1 MRRGFIIPA
10 SLLTLLVAIAPLI
23 HLSVSSESV
32 TVRLQPI
39 TIFDINR
46 EYIYADYRGSADI
59 IMAVAKSDPGILV
72 EGAKQ
77 VGDTTVGYAKIYIV
91 NVTSK
96 SYLCTLAMV
105 SSQPFTVNISL
116 RSGDLPA
123 SQSQSVSVPANI
135 TTQIEIPIV
144 YGSYQQPI
152 QFTSPIGYFPAFPLW
167 SVIAYAALI
176 PMFLITA
183 YLDKGSLKSL
193 RKRWSAFDTFALTV
207 RYLFY
212 SSLVIFILVT
222 LGLVFEFVMV
232 RFYSWVIQLHVGD
245 WLLSCVLLSLLGLIY
260 GIGKWRGIFDN
271 IDEED

>member
-1 MRRGFIIPA
+1 MRRGFIILA
-10 SLLTLLVAIAPLI
+10 SFLMLLVAITPLI
-23 HLSVSSESV
+23 HLSVSSEIV

-39 TIFDINR
+39 TLFDVNR
-46 EYIYADYRGSADI
+46 EYVYAEYIGSADI
-59 IMAVAKSDPGILV
+59 ILAVVRSDPGILV
-72 EGAKQ
+72 EGGKQ
-77 VGDTTVGYAKIYIV
+77 VGDTAVGYVKVYIV
-91 NVTSK
+91 NITSK

-116 RSGDLPA
+116 RSGDIPS
-123 SQSQSVSVPANI
+123 SQPQSVSVPANI

-144 YGSYQQPI
+144 HGSYQQPV
-152 QFTSPIGYFPAFPLW
+152 QFTSAIGYFPAFPLW
-167 SVIAYAALI
+167 SILAYAALI

-222 LGLVFEFVMV
+222 FGLVFEFVMV

-245 WLLSCVLLSLLGLIY
+245 WLLSCALLSLLGLMY